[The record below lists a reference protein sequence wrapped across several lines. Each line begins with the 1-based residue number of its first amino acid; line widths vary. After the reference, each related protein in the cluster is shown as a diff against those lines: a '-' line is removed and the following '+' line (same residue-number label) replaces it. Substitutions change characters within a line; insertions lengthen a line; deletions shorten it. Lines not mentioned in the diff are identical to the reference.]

1 MSKKAQERIYFKNRD
16 LVELYRAANPH
27 SIMTRF
33 IKEEAD
39 VTRTEWIGYDVQESQ
54 AEQPKAEQPKAE
66 QQVPE
71 VA

>member
-1 MSKKAQERIYFKNRD
+1 MSKKAQERIYFKNPM
-16 LVELYRAANPH
+16 LFEQYRICHPNC
-27 SIMTRF
+27 IMTRF

-39 VTRTEWIGYDVQESQ
+39 ITRSEWIGYDVQEQVES
-54 AEQPKAEQPKAE
+54 KAEQPKAE

>member
-39 VTRTEWIGYDVQESQ
+39 ITRSEWIGYDVQEQVES
-54 AEQPKAEQPKAE
+54 KAEQPKAE